1 MGNENK
7 EGAMSTKERQQGQ
20 RRGNED
26 NKRAI
31 SKLERKTNLGE
42 YYSANSSLHL
52 KILLVSPLKKE
63 SYVF

>member
-42 YYSANSSLHL
+42 YSANSSLHL
-52 KILLVSPLKKE
+52 KILLVSPLKKK